1 MQKKQIIAFT
11 MSPIQSQFEVD
22 RLEEEARKMG
32 IKVKRAM
39 YREVV
44 FDLNNENSKVYVA
57 GEEITAKNTMGVWF
71 RVAGTKSGKYTE
83 GRNMLIRFLQKKGIY
98 CVNGEGYLHWTRM
111 GKIAQHAL
119 YIVEGIPVVPTKIFY
134 QKSQI
139 LEMFNSHHHFSSS
152 GESAMQAQYRCEKDG
167 FDLNIFPIITKH
179 ERGYQG
185 RSVRKFE
192 NWGEMEK
199 FLGKINEKN
208 LGMFLWQK
216 YLPTK
221 WDLRVIV
228 IGGKAIGAMK
238 RLAVGEEF
246 RSNYSLG
253 GKVERW
259 ELSEIEKE
267 LAQNVAKVCK
277 LDYCGVDIM
286 KGPNPSALRAS
297 PLDRG
302 VYKEEDYQNYV
313 LEVNRQ
319 CQFKGFEQA
328 TGVNVGRAVVEM
340 ILKMT

>member
-1 MQKKQIIAFT
+1 MLSRCPPKGDFEAQKTRKKDNYELTLFFIFNMLAKQIIAFT
-11 MSPIQSQFEVD
+11 MSPLQSQFEVD
-22 RLEEEARKMG
+22 RLEEEAKKLG
-32 IKVKRAM
+32 IRVKRAM
-39 YREVV
+39 YREIV
-44 FDLNNENSKVYVA
+44 FDLNNENPKVYVA
-57 GEEITAKNTMGVWF
+57 GEEITAENTMGCWF

-83 GRNMLIRFLQKKGIY
+83 GRNMLIRLLQKKGIY
-98 CVNGEGYLHWTRM
+98 CVNGEGYLQWTRM

-119 YIVEGIPVVPTKIFY
+119 YIVEKIPVVPTKIFY
-134 QKSQI
+134 IKNQVSDFLDWGYPVI
-139 LEMFNSHHHFSSS
+139 
-152 GESAMQAQYRCEKDG
+152 A
-167 FDLNIFPIITKH
+167 KH

-192 NWGEMEK
+192 SWGEVEK

-216 YLPTK
+216 YLPSK

-228 IGGKAIGAMK
+228 IGGEAIGAMK
-238 RLAVGEEF
+238 RSAVGEEF

-253 GKVERW
+253 GKVEKW
-259 ELSEIEKE
+259 EMSTEEKE
-267 LAQNVAKVCK
+267 LAQKVARVCK
-277 LDYCGVDIM
+277 LDYGGVDIM
-286 KGPNPSALRAS
+286 K
-297 PLDRG
+297 DRDG
-302 VYKEEDYQNYV
+302 KNYV

>member
-1 MQKKQIIAFT
+1 MKQIIAFT

-22 RLEEEARKMG
+22 RLEEEARKLG

-39 YREVV
+39 YREIV
-44 FDLNNENSKVYVA
+44 FDLNNENPKVYVA
-57 GEEITAKNTMGVWF
+57 GEEITAENTMGVWF

-98 CVNGEGYLHWTRM
+98 CVNGEGYLQWTRM

-134 QKSQI
+134 IKNQVSDFLDWGYPVI
-139 LEMFNSHHHFSSS
+139 
-152 GESAMQAQYRCEKDG
+152 A
-167 FDLNIFPIITKH
+167 KH

-192 NWGEMEK
+192 SWGEVEK

-228 IGGKAIGAMK
+228 IGGEAIGAMK
-238 RLAVGEEF
+238 RSAVGEEF

-259 ELSEIEKE
+259 ELSEVEKE

-286 KGPNPSALRAS
+286 KNLKVESLKS
-297 PLDRG
+297 KN
-302 VYKEEDYQNYV
+302 YQEEDYENYV

-328 TGVNVGRAVVEM
+328 TGVSVGRAVVEM